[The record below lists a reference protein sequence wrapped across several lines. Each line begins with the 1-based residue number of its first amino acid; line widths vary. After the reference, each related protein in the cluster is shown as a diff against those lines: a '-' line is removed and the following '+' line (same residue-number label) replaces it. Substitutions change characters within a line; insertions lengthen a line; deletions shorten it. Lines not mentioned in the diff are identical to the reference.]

1 MTLLIKICGL
11 TSPEMV
17 EAVFEAGA
25 DLVGF
30 VFVPG
35 TPRAMDPQEVDW
47 IRGFSGRGTVGVFR
61 NTDLET
67 VLRIREQLALDWV
80 QLHGS
85 EPDDWLKN
93 LGRNTLRWVGV
104 GDDGPDW
111 GRVQALAESVTP
123 LIDPG
128 AGDGV
133 VGDLETMA
141 RTRPPGVAFGL
152 AGGLNPDNVAEA
164 IRRLRPALVD
174 VSSGVESEPGVKD
187 LDRVRSFISQA
198 RSVALS
204 ST

>member
-1 MTLLIKICGL
+1 MALLIKICGL
-11 TSPEMV
+11 TSPTV
-17 EAVFEAGA
+17 AEAAFEAGA

-35 TPRAMDPQEVDW
+35 TPRAVEAEQADW
-47 IRGFSGRGTVGVFR
+47 IRRFSGRGTVGVFR
-61 NTDLET
+61 NATLET
-67 VLRIREQLALDWV
+67 VLETRRRLGLDWV

-85 EPDDWLKN
+85 EPDSWLKK
-93 LGRNTLRWVGV
+93 LGRNTLRWVAV

-111 GRVQALAESVTP
+111 GRVKALADSVTP
-123 LIDPG
+123 LVDPG

-133 VGDLETMA
+133 VCDWEAMA

-152 AGGLNPDNVAEA
+152 AGGLHPDNIAEA
-164 IRRLRPALVD
+164 VRRLRPALVD

-187 LDRVRSFISQA
+187 LDLVRSFVTEA
-198 RSVALS
+198 RSATLN